1 MIDLYV
7 IETSYLV
14 FFFQIKGITK
24 TNLQRNVVGSVK
36 MASTRPVR
44 DQPPVSNV
52 PGGSTVR

>member
-1 MIDLYV
+1 MLLKPLSWY
-7 IETSYLV
+7 